1 MKILTII
8 LNLLL
13 LIIIILSVLDLDNE
27 WQGEDIWYLPLFLS
41 APAASLYVIFKSK

>member
-8 LNLLL
+8 LNILLVL
-13 LIIIILSVLDLDNE
+13 IIILSVLDGE

-41 APAASLYVIFKSK
+41 PPVASLYVILRKW

>member
-8 LNLLL
+8 LNILLVL
-13 LIIIILSVLDLDNE
+13 IIILSVLDGE

-41 APAASLYVIFKSK
+41 PPVASLYVILRK

>member
-13 LIIIILSVLDLDNE
+13 LIIIILSVLDNE

-41 APAASLYVIFKSK
+41 APAASLFVLLRK

>member
-13 LIIIILSVLDLDNE
+13 LITIILSVLDNE

-41 APAASLYVIFKSK
+41 PPVASLYVILRSK